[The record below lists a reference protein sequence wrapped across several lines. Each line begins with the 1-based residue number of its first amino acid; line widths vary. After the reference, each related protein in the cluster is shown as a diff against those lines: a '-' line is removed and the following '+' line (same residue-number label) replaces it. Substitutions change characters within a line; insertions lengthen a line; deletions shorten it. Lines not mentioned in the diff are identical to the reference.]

1 MGIVKTAGA
10 SLAPSTASAFAF
22 KHADGLAAERVKYA
36 TDDVQRGVAL
46 HAPYVFPGFLAC
58 ELFGGEEVHFS
69 PLLERCNKYQ
79 TAQMFRY
86 E

>member
-1 MGIVKTAGA
+1 VKDY
-10 SLAPSTASAFAF
+10 SLQVRLPHLHSNMRMVLPLS
-22 KHADGLAAERVKYA
+22 GSS